1 MKGGECMTQ
10 NPFSIS
16 FGRINKKVIERDQQ
30 IEPILEDFNSD
41 YVRNTVYIITGPRG
55 CGKTVTLSH
64 ILDIYREKEGW
75 IVARLTQS
83 KNMLE
88 QLASVLYDN
97 GVSKIRSLK
106 LEFSFSFS
114 GLTFQVKGEK
124 PITNIEVY
132 LEKLFKYFADK
143 GVRVLIAIDDVAK
156 NEEMVSFIRSYQGFL
171 IDHYEVKLLM
181 TGLRK
186 NISKLEADKSLTFLY
201 RSPKVSLSPL
211 SISGIA
217 HSYETT
223 FDISEAESIRL
234 AKFTKGYAM
243 AYQLLGDILYR
254 NNVNKLSPSI
264 IKEFDSRIAE
274 WSYEIIW
281 NELTDGDRR
290 ILSCI
295 AHGSSTNQEIMT
307 SLGISKGNLA
317 IYKKKLSDEGIIGTS
332 TRGKSEFLLP
342 RFGEFIISKERY
354 LAD

>member
-1 MKGGECMTQ
+1 MQ

-16 FGRINKKVIERDQQ
+16 FGRVNKKVIERDQQ
-30 IEPILEDFNSD
+30 IEPILEDFNSE
-41 YVRNTVYIITGPRG
+41 YTRNTVYIITGPRG

-64 ILDIYREKEGW
+64 ILDIYREKDDW

-88 QLASVLYDN
+88 QLAGILYDN
-97 GVSKIRSLK
+97 GVSRIKSLK

-143 GVRVLIAIDDVAK
+143 GIHVLIAIDDVAK
-156 NEEMVSFIRSYQGFL
+156 NDEMISFVRSYQGFL

-186 NISKLEADKSLTFLY
+186 NISKLESDKSLTFLY
-201 RSPKVSLSPL
+201 RSPKITLSSLSIPA
-211 SISGIA
+211 IA

-223 FDISEAESIRL
+223 FNISETEAIKL

-254 NNVNKLSPSI
+254 NNVKSLTPKVV
-264 IKEFDSRIAE
+264 KEFDLKITE

-281 NELTDGDRR
+281 NELTETEKK
-290 ILSCI
+290 ILSCV
-295 AHGSSTNQEIMT
+295 AHGNSSNQEIMS
-307 SLGISKGNLA
+307 SLSVSKGNLA
-317 IYKKKLSDEGIIGTS
+317 IYKKRLADEGIISTS
-332 TRGKSEFLLP
+332 VRGKSEFLLP
-342 RFGEFIISKERY
+342 RFENFIISKEKY
-354 LAD
+354 NEE